1 MATKT
6 DNNALANATNDSG
19 AFAPFKV
26 IAGTPTKAKSK
37 ITQAAEA
44 SKAARKA
51 AKAKRKHIVGDIA
64 VTSERTKEK
73 RRAKKAKSAA
83 PAQRADSKQAR
94 FIAAMRT
101 AKGMSITEA
110 AKEFGWQQH
119 TVRGAIAGAIK
130 VRLGLKVEAEQDEKR
145 GTVYRIAK

>member
-1 MATKT
+1 VGPPVIATQETIMATITNTAPVT
-6 DNNALANATNDSG
+6 DK
-19 AFAPFKV
+19 P
-26 IAGTPTKAKSK
+26 
-37 ITQAAEA
+37 
-44 SKAARKA
+44 
-51 AKAKRKHIVGDIA
+51 AKAKKI
-64 VTSERTKEK
+64 TKGK
-73 RRAKKAKSAA
+73 RAAKKPTKGKRAKAKVAK

-130 VRLGLKVEAEQDEKR
+130 KRLGLKVTAEQDEKR

>member
-1 MATKT
+1 VGPPVITTQETIMT
-6 DNNALANATNDSG
+6 ANTTETVKPVTA
-19 AFAPFKV
+19 AQPA
-26 IAGTPTKAKSK
+26 KAKV
-37 ITQAAEA
+37 A
-44 SKAARKA
+44 KAKRAKAKKPAKGKRA
-51 AKAKRKHIVGDIA
+51 AKAKGK
-64 VTSERTKEK
+64 T
-73 RRAKKAKSAA
+73 AKAAK

-110 AKEFGWQQH
+110 AEAFGWQQH

-130 VRLGLKVEAEQDEKR
+130 KRLGLKVTAEADDKR

>member
-1 MATKT
+1 MATITNTAPVT
-6 DNNALANATNDSG
+6 DK
-19 AFAPFKV
+19 P
-26 IAGTPTKAKSK
+26 
-37 ITQAAEA
+37 
-44 SKAARKA
+44 
-51 AKAKRKHIVGDIA
+51 AKAKKI
-64 VTSERTKEK
+64 TKGK
-73 RRAKKAKSAA
+73 RAAKKPTKGKRAKAKVAK

-130 VRLGLKVEAEQDEKR
+130 KRLGLKVTAEQDEKR

>member
-1 MATKT
+1 V
-6 DNNALANATNDSG
+6 G
-19 AFAPFKV
+19 PPV
-26 IAGTPTKAKSK
+26 IATQETIMTANTTETVKPVTAAQPAKK
-37 ITQAAEA
+37 I
-44 SKAARKA
+44 
-51 AKAKRKHIVGDIA
+51 AKAKRAKAKKPAKG
-64 VTSERTKEK
+64 K
-73 RRAKKAKSAA
+73 RAKGKTAKAAQ

-130 VRLGLKVEAEQDEKR
+130 KRLGLKVTAEADDKR

>member
-1 MATKT
+1 MT
-6 DNNALANATNDSG
+6 ANTTETVKPVTA
-19 AFAPFKV
+19 AQP
-26 IAGTPTKAKSK
+26 AKK
-37 ITQAAEA
+37 I
-44 SKAARKA
+44 
-51 AKAKRKHIVGDIA
+51 AKAKRAKAKKPAKG
-64 VTSERTKEK
+64 K
-73 RRAKKAKSAA
+73 RAKGKTAKAAK

-130 VRLGLKVEAEQDEKR
+130 KRLGLKVTAEADDKR